1 MPILNASPSLA
12 YVGRFAPSPSGPLH
26 FGSLV
31 TALGSY
37 LQARK
42 LQGKWL
48 VRIEDI
54 DPPREISGAS
64 ARILETLEQHHLYWD
79 DTPVYQSQRT
89 ALYQEKIN
97 DLATQGSTFFCH
109 CTRAQLASLTAK
121 KLCLCADNDVSA
133 DDAAV
138 RFKNSAGIVSFY
150 DLVQQQVNSVVRD
163 TQAQFAIKRKDGLFA
178 YQLAV
183 VVDDIAQGISEVVR
197 GADLL
202 HATFYQLALYKAFGA
217 QPPRFAHLPLVLN
230 ANGAKLSKQN
240 HALAIDSQQAALNLF
255 NAMEFLGLM
264 PPASLAKAAP
274 RDMLNWAIDA
284 WDLSAVPRK
293 IACNDNRIKALY
305 SI

>member
-1 MPILNASPSLA
+1 MPMLNANPPSA

-31 TALGSY
+31 TALGSF

-42 LQGKWL
+42 SQGKWL

-64 ARILETLEQHHLYWD
+64 VHILDTLEQHHLYWD
-79 DTPVYQSQRT
+79 DTPVYQSQRIT
-89 ALYQEKIN
+89 LYQNKIN
-97 DLATQGSTFFCH
+97 DLVTKGLTFFCH
-109 CTRAQLASLTAK
+109 CTRAQLASLAANN
-121 KLCLCADNDVSA
+121 LCSCANKVLPA
-133 DDAAV
+133 EGAAV
-138 RFKNSAGIVSFY
+138 RFKNSAEMVSFY
-150 DLVQQQVNSVVRD
+150 DLVQQQVDSVVSD

-202 HATFYQLALYKAFGA
+202 HATFYQFALYKAFGA
-217 QPPRFAHLPLVLN
+217 TPPRFAHLPLVLS
-230 ANGAKLSKQN
+230 ANGTKLSKQN
-240 HALAIDSQQAALNLF
+240 HALAIDGQQVSLNLF

-264 PPASLAKAAP
+264 PPASLTKAIP
-274 RDMLNWAIDA
+274 RDMLNWAINA
-284 WDLSAVPRK
+284 WDLAAVPRK
-293 IACNDNRIKALY
+293 MACNDNRIKALY